1 MLYSQQK
8 ERSNRFAL
16 ALRIATPF
24 IIVLLIWGYTFVNL
38 KNYKIYEIILFI
50 LLTFIYVYYTFYM
63 IYNGFN
69 TSLIDQSTNSF
80 TRDKIIKIIN
90 KSIKNGEKK
99 YIVMIS
105 IKNLNEISNRYGLKN
120 VDKVSKQFLEKLQSF
135 LEKNGIHKVP
145 IGKYIDGCFIL
156 LIDSKFSKFNNLLKS
171 FEFSILRDNID
182 NIELNLA
189 YNNIR
194 SDYDLN
200 LNVTLSTLFYMIL
213 DRQNELEINA
223 DEYEK
228 MIFEALRDKNFIFKF
243 QTIKSNKNSDNMTY
257 VMQRLKLPNSNI
269 SKIKFSQVINRIG
282 YEIFYDKEVLRLFFS
297 SISKDIK
304 GKIFIEISPVSLRNY
319 SFKTEL
325 FKMIKKYNINAKN
338 LVFEFFEDKFYDE
351 ISNFNNIINEY
362 KKLGFSFAL
371 SHFGGKNSSFEY
383 LKCLNIDYIIY
394 DIEFSK
400 NLHKD
405 KFKILFDSINSA
417 SKALDI
423 KTIIRF
429 ISSNELY
436 EISKNSEV
444 DYIQG
449 FYVEKPKLN
458 LKD

>member
-24 IIVLLIWGYTFVNL
+24 IIILFIWGYAFVNL
-38 KNYKIYEIILFI
+38 KNYKIYEIILFA

-69 TSLIDQSTNSF
+69 TSLIDQSTGSF
-80 TRDKIIKIIN
+80 TRDKIIN

-99 YIVMIS
+99 YIIMIS
-105 IKNLNEISNRYGLKN
+105 IKNLNEIANKYRLGS
-120 VDKVSKQFLEKLQSF
+120 VDKVSKQFLEKLHSF
-135 LEKNGIHKVP
+135 LEKNSIRKVP

-171 FEFSILRDNID
+171 FELSILRDNID

-213 DRQNELEINA
+213 DRQNELKIN
-223 DEYEK
+223 ESKYEK

-243 QTIKSNKNSDNMTY
+243 QTIKSNKNSDDMTY

-297 SISKDIK
+297 RISKDIK

-319 SFKTEL
+319 FFKAEL

-362 KKLGFSFAL
+362 KKFGFSFAL

-383 LKCLNIDYIIY
+383 LKYLNIDYIIY

-405 KFKILFDSINSA
+405 RFKMLFNSVNSA

-436 EISKNSEV
+436 EIAKNSEV

-449 FYVEKPKLN
+449 FYIEKPKLN